1 MAPGQQKKWI
11 NEDRRLESETVL
23 ATGRK
28 SEENCITQHL
38 AITPIWS
45 AKSDITMSHD
55 SLGNSLISTVKAIGI
70 GGVPSVIA
78 PSTFFSIWFQWAL
91 AGDEGASVG
100 LSNDSRQM
108 ESVVKDLKA
117 NYRSLEGPMMV
128 KMKKKT
134 LQLI

>member
-1 MAPGQQKKWI
+1 MECQKWY
-11 NEDRRLESETVL
+11 NHVTRLF
-23 ATGRK
+23 RK
-28 SEENCITQHL
+28 FPNLHS
-38 AITPIWS
+38 
-45 AKSDITMSHD
+45 KSYRDW
-55 SLGNSLISTVKAIGI
+55 
-70 GGVPSVIA
+70 GVPSVIA